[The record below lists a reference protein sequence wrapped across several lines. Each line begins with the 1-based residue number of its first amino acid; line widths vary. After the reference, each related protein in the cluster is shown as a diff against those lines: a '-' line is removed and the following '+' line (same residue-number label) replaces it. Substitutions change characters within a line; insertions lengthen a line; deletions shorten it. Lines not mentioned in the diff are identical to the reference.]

1 MGASGSQSSSNN
13 NSQSEQNAFGTAF
26 NQGTSTGGTFIDPTQ
41 APFRSSLFDQAFR
54 FGDAGG
60 AAGDAGR
67 AGAENQ
73 TALTG
78 ALNAASAQTNAE
90 AQIAAQSKA
99 LQSGLAAMCRDDIN
113 PALKGHA
120 IMAGGFGGGRQ
131 GVAQGVAAGKL
142 GEAFTQGLGD
152 ITARANSQSLQ
163 AANLIPSLAQA
174 NLVNTQAPQNAGLSI
189 LERLGGILGNPAILA
204 KNQSQ
209 STGGSV
215 NTSTGKSASS
225 GSSKQQSFGFNWGPI

>member
-41 APFRSSLFDQAFR
+41 APFRSNLFSQAFR

-60 AAGDAGR
+60 AAADAGR
-67 AGAENQ
+67 AGAQNQ
-73 TALTG
+73 TAL
-78 ALNAASAQTNAE
+78 NAALGVANTQANPMAQIDAQT
-90 AQIAAQSKA
+90 KA
-99 LQSGLAAMCRDDIN
+99 LQSGLGAMFRDEIN
-113 PALKGHA
+113 PTLKGNA
-120 IMAGGFGGGRQ
+120 ILAGGFGGGRQ

-152 ITARANSQSLQ
+152 ITARANAQSLQ

-174 NLVNTQAPQNAGLSI
+174 NLANTQAPQNAGLSI

-204 KNQSQ
+204 QNQSQ